1 MRGTRDLDLRSPLAC
16 GHAVSSGKRSGS
28 LRVRRLRESQAMK
41 SGSGAAGACSASAP
55 ASSVPQKQTQS
66 TKRTYADAHRP
77 SSSVSVE
84 LPHGIVP
91 KRRRRLSA
99 ATPGSREQSVLQRLF
114 QRELDLSSAFAS
126 RTLTARDKFRNMQ
139 LQAIFDICPPE
150 SEMLRGTS
158 VSASMWARPRSRVT
172 EIASSSDLIFA
183 LTQSG
188 VCAAFSRDSNAPICH
203 LNSTDDEFIRSLFL
217 NKTNDALI
225 TVSVFKAD
233 NFTSLHCRSTPLA
246 HIRKGK
252 LDSAVRIFESESLRW
267 PGFVEFDDVNSKV
280 LTFSA
285 EDRNY
290 KVWDLTTY
298 KHLYT
303 IHDERIFEVKISPGI
318 MLLIHHRAESNS
330 HIPLRIV
337 DIESG
342 ITVKDFIHLL
352 HRSRKIDLIE
362 LFDEKLLV
370 KQEHENLQIVDVR
383 TAEVL
388 SVARSQFLTPSAFIF
403 LYEKR
408 MFLTFRQRQVC
419 VWSFR
424 GELVTTFE
432 DHVLWHSDSHTN
444 SIYITQ
450 HQDLIMSYCH
460 GNSVGD
466 GEADYGSINVSWI
479 SSGKSLAKVQCK
491 SAADAVAKR
500 EALREVTSLF
510 YNEER
515 NEIYSGNAQ
524 GRLHV
529 WSN

>member
-1 MRGTRDLDLRSPLAC
+1 
-16 GHAVSSGKRSGS
+16 
-28 LRVRRLRESQAMK
+28 MK
-41 SGSGAAGACSASAP
+41 SDGAGKAAGASSAP
-55 ASSVPQKQTQS
+55 QSSVKQKQTQS

-77 SSSVSVE
+77 SRSVPDDV
-84 LPHGIVP
+84 PHGILP

-99 ATPGSREQSVLQRLF
+99 AAPGSREKSVLQRLF
-114 QRELDLSSAFAS
+114 QRELDVSAPLVSRALS
-126 RTLTARDKFRNMQ
+126 ARHRFCDIK
-139 LQAIFDICPPE
+139 LQAMFDTCPPV
-150 SEMLRGTS
+150 SSLLKGS
-158 VSASMWARPRSRVT
+158 PVSASMWARPRSRVT
-172 EIASSSDLIFA
+172 EIASSRDLIFA

-203 LNSTDDEFIRSLFL
+203 LNSTEDEFIRSLFL

-285 EDRNY
+285 ENRNY

-408 MFLTFRQRQVC
+408 MFLTFRQRQVS

-460 GNSVGD
+460 GTAGAGMD
-466 GEADYGSINVSWI
+466 DHGSINVSWI
-479 SSGKSLAKVQCK
+479 STGKLLAKIHCK
-491 SAADAVAKR
+491 SADDAAAKR
-500 EALREVTSLF
+500 DALREVTALF

-515 NEIYSGNAQ
+515 NEIYSGNGQ

>member
-1 MRGTRDLDLRSPLAC
+1 
-16 GHAVSSGKRSGS
+16 
-28 LRVRRLRESQAMK
+28 
-41 SGSGAAGACSASAP
+41 
-55 ASSVPQKQTQS
+55 
-66 TKRTYADAHRP
+66 
-77 SSSVSVE
+77 
-84 LPHGIVP
+84 
-91 KRRRRLSA
+91 
-99 ATPGSREQSVLQRLF
+99 
-114 QRELDLSSAFAS
+114 
-126 RTLTARDKFRNMQ
+126 
-139 LQAIFDICPPE
+139 
-150 SEMLRGTS
+150 
-158 VSASMWARPRSRVT
+158 MWARPRSRII
-172 EIASSSDLIFA
+172 EIVSSRDLIFA

-188 VCAAFSRDSNAPICH
+188 VCAAFSRDANAPVCH
-203 LNSTDDEFIRSLFL
+203 LNSTEDEFIRSLFL

-246 HIRKGK
+246 HIRRGR

-285 EDRNY
+285 EERNY

-298 KHLYT
+298 EHLYT

-318 MLLIHHRAESNS
+318 MLLIHHRAESGS

-342 ITVKDFIHLL
+342 VTVKDFLHLL
-352 HRSRKIDLIE
+352 HRNRKIDLIE

-383 TAEVL
+383 TADVI
-388 SVARSQFLTPSAFIF
+388 SVARSHFLTPSAFIF

-408 MFLTFRQRQVC
+408 MFLTFRQRQVS

-424 GELVTTFE
+424 GELVTNFE

-460 GNSVGD
+460 GGGSAAE
-466 GEADYGSINVSWI
+466 GEHGSINISWI
-479 SSGKSLAKVQCK
+479 STGKSLAKISCT
-491 SAADAVAKR
+491 SATDASDKR
-500 EALREVTSLF
+500 EALREVTALF

-515 NEIYSGNAQ
+515 GEIYSGNRE

-529 WSN
+529 WS